1 MTHRPLALVAAAIL
15 AAGCASQASKEPPP
29 KPFTGT
35 RWALVT
41 QSFPEGEA
49 PYVRFTDGR
58 LEGFGGCNHFA
69 ANYVEDSVG
78 AGAIAIRRIEVPNR
92 HACDAA
98 VQGVESRLLESL
110 QSVSSYAITGNA
122 LVMTGSSGVLRL
134 VAESAAMM
142 AAGSPGGL
150 TGTRWIGEGSNPADR
165 NAPALE
171 FVTDERIAG
180 YSGCNLLSGSWRM
193 DGDVVRIGRIVV
205 TKRMCAG
212 PGEEAERRVLA
223 VLVESTHFK
232 REGDRLVAT
241 LTDGSHY
248 TFVRA
253 P

>member
-1 MTHRPLALVAAAIL
+1 MTYRPLALIAAAIL
-15 AAGCASQASKEPPP
+15 AAGCASQSKKEPPP
-29 KPFTGT
+29 KQFTGT

-58 LEGFGGCNHFA
+58 LEGFGGCNHFVA
-69 ANYVEDSVG
+69 AYVEDSVG
-78 AGAIAIRRIEVPNR
+78 AGAIAIRRIEVPHR
-92 HACDAA
+92 RACEAT
-98 VQGVESRLLESL
+98 VQEVESRLLDSL
-110 QSVSSYAITGNA
+110 QSISSYAITGNA
-122 LVMTGSSGVLRL
+122 LVMTGSSGILKL
-134 VAESAAMM
+134 VAESATM
-142 AAGSPGGL
+142 AAVGSPGGL

-180 YSGCNLLSGSWRM
+180 YTGCNLLSGSWRM
-193 DGDVVRIGRIVV
+193 DGDEVRIGRIVV

-212 PGEEAERRVLA
+212 PGEEVEKRVLA
-223 VLVESTHFK
+223 VLVEATHFK
-232 REGDRLVAT
+232 RDGDKLVAT
-241 LTDGSHY
+241 LSDESHY